1 MEMSPRLSICIPTY
15 NRKEWLRGC
24 IRAIQREIKDLP
36 VGLVEIV
43 VSNNASSDG
52 TMAYLDA
59 IAGPGIVVHHNTSNN
74 HLTNFWTVCQY
85 ATGDYIWLMGDD
97 DEPTPGSI
105 AKIINALDSGADW
118 YFPEKMPI
126 EHANRSRTDI
136 CLYDK
141 CKSWDLSDS
150 SEFEEWANSIQ
161 SLAGAGGLIS
171 TLLGKRESILLGYQM
186 TQDWGNS
193 TAFPHV
199 AAFLHSAHEWPK
211 VEVLPESTVMFRE
224 YNDYAG
230 KTDPWQRI
238 MTDLNAWI
246 MLADHEIS
254 VDAERTAFMGILR
267 RHHGFRMLPTLS
279 MMRDESHPWEA
290 AETALRAV
298 GYSEDA
304 IAVAR
309 NILVRLQRVT

>member
-1 MEMSPRLSICIPTY
+1 MSPRLSICIPTFD
-15 NRKEWLRGC
+15 RKEWLRGC

-97 DEPTPGSI
+97 DEPLPGAI
-105 AKIINALDSGADW
+105 QKVLNAVGSESDW
-118 YFPEKMPI
+118 YFPERLSI
-126 EHANRSRTDI
+126 EHANRTRSEI
-136 CLYDK
+136 ELY
-141 CKSWDLSDS
+141 STSPQYWDLRQ
-150 SEFEEWANSIQ
+150 EGGFVAWANSVH
-161 SLAGAGGLIS
+161 SEAGIGGLLSVLIGRRKA
-171 TLLGKRESILLGYQM
+171 LLDGFLETSA
-186 TQDWGNS
+186 WGND
-193 TAFPHV
+193 TKFPHL
-199 AAFLHSAHEWPK
+199 AAFMHSNRLWPK
-211 VEVLPESTVMFRE
+211 VEVIPGATVLFRE
-224 YNDYAG
+224 YNDGVG
-230 KTDPWQRI
+230 KNDPWYRI
-238 MTDLNAWI
+238 MIDLRAWI
-246 MLADHEIS
+246 SLADHEIHE
-254 VDAERTAFMGILR
+254 DAERDAFFGILR

-279 MMRDESHPWEA
+279 MMRDETHPWED
-290 AETALRAV
+290 AENALRAV

-309 NILVRLQRVT
+309 NILVRLQRVA